1 MSVPSLRALA
11 VSTLV
16 AACAACSSPIAIVHG
31 LDELEANEIL
41 VVLEARD
48 ITGTKKLEEGRV
60 VTWAVEVPEID
71 AKDAMRLLVA
81 NRLPKARSS
90 GFKEVYPAGGGG
102 LIPTKSEEK
111 AKYMMALQGE
121 VERKLKS
128 LPGIVQAHVNIVSPD
143 KDIVRDLDT
152 PPPAAMAS
160 VAIVFNPKD
169 ERGSAWIEEAE
180 VQKLTAASVEDLKP
194 SNVIVVMKKNEP
206 MILVREFADSGNSVN
221 APVAAVTQW
230 GFKFADK
237 RSANRMFLLAAVGI
251 ALAIISLA
259 VGIGGIVRSMGLS
272 RRAARAEAELTSQ
285 RKARRETQTGL
296 QQQQ

>member
-1 MSVPSLRALA
+1 MSVSSFRALA
-11 VSTLV
+11 VTALISAT
-16 AACAACSSPIAIVHG
+16 AACSSPIAIVHG
-31 LDELEANEIL
+31 LEELEANEVL
-41 VVLEARD
+41 VVLEAKD
-48 ITGTKKLEEGRV
+48 ITGTKQKEEGRV
-60 VTWAVEVPEID
+60 VTWLVEVPEID

-160 VAIVFNPKD
+160 VAIVFNPID
-169 ERGSAWIEEAE
+169 ERGTAAIKEDD

-194 SNVIVVMKKNEP
+194 SNVIVVMKKNTP
-206 MILVREFADSGNSVN
+206 MTLVSEYADSGNQLN
-221 APVAAVTQW
+221 APVAAVTQF

-237 RSANRMFLLAAVGI
+237 RSASKLFAVGGTGILLAIVC
-251 ALAIISLA
+251 LA

>member
-1 MSVPSLRALA
+1 MSVPSFRALA
-11 VSTLV
+11 ASTLV

-31 LDELEANEIL
+31 LEELEANEIL

-48 ITGTKKLEEGRV
+48 ITGTKVLEEGRV
-60 VTWAVEVPEID
+60 VTWSVQVPEID

-90 GFKEVYPAGGGG
+90 GFPQVYPAGGGG

-160 VAIVFNPKD
+160 VAIVYNPID
-169 ERGSAWIEEAE
+169 ERGTAAVKEDE

-194 SNVIVVMKKNEP
+194 SNVVVVMKRNTP
-206 MILVREFADSGNSVN
+206 MTLVSDFAESGTGVN
-221 APVAAVTQW
+221 APIAAVTQW

-237 RSANRMFLLAAVGI
+237 RSANRMFAVGGVGML
-251 ALAIISLA
+251 LAIICLA

-296 QQQQ
+296 QQSQ